1 MITDFIK
8 EDHIKVGI
16 TADTWQDAV
25 KQSGQ
30 LLLEIDAIEER
41 YIDAMIN
48 KVVELGNYIVIA
60 PGIAM
65 PHARP
70 EDGAKKTAITLM
82 TLKEGVSFG
91 HEKNDPVTL
100 IVGLS
105 AIDNKLHL
113 EALASLMELLGN
125 DEKLQL
131 ILNSKSEKELYSHL

>member
-8 EDHIKVGI
+8 EDHIKVGVK
-16 TADTWQDAV
+16 ADTWQDAV

-30 LLLEIDAIEER
+30 LLLAIDAIEER

-82 TLKEGVSFG
+82 TLEEGVSFG

-105 AIDNKLHL
+105 AVDNKLHL
-113 EALASLMELLGN
+113 ETLASLMELLGN
-125 DEKLQL
+125 DEKLQS
-131 ILNSKSEKELYSHL
+131 ILNSKTEKELYTHL